1 VSTCPDESCAIP
13 LPRIDLQQWKNRA
26 LFLAWFT
33 VSFNLL
39 EGGVSVAFGL
49 AEDSVALW
57 GFGFDSFV
65 EVASA
70 VVVLWRLRGA
80 LEAQALQKERRAT
93 LVIGTLFLLLAAAV
107 MAGSA
112 FQLLARHRP
121 DSSLPG
127 VIVSLVS
134 LAVMI
139 WLWRAKLAAAKA
151 LDSSTLRGDAACS
164 LACIQL
170 SAVLLAGSLVSML
183 LPVLWMAD
191 GVAACLLA
199 LLIAKEGFEMVRA
212 ARKAD
217 FKGGCGC
224 HD

>member
-1 VSTCPDESCAIP
+1 MSTCNDGSCALSGP
-13 LPRIDLQQWKNRA
+13 AQDLDRWKRRA

-33 VSFNLL
+33 VAFNLV

-70 VVVLWRLRGA
+70 LIVLWRLRGA

-93 LVIGTLFLLLAAAV
+93 LAIGVLFLVLAV
-107 MAGSA
+107 GVVAGSA
-112 FQLLARHRP
+112 VQLLSRHRP

-127 VIVSLVS
+127 ILVALVS
-134 LAVMI
+134 LAIMF
-139 WLWRAKLAAAKA
+139 WLWRAKLAAARA
-151 LDSSTLRGDAACS
+151 LDSATLRGDAACS

-170 SAVLLAGSLVSML
+170 SAVLLGGSLVSGL
-183 LPVLWMAD
+183 VPAAWMAD
-191 GVAACLLA
+191 GVAALLLA
-199 LLIAKEGFEMVRA
+199 LLIAREGIGMIRA
-212 ARKAD
+212 ARRPD
-217 FKGGCGC
+217 FQGGCGC
-224 HD
+224 HE